1 MQPHN
6 MPRFLL
12 AGDVFLQVKVI
23 LLIFM
28 PAVVS
33 LWLDISSSFMGG

>member
-6 MPRFLL
+6 MR
-12 AGDVFLQVKVI
+12 LQVKVI

-33 LWLDISSSFMGG
+33 RWLDMPSSFMGG